1 MQIKQLASE
10 TGVGSNTIRYYE
22 DIALLPQARRSDN
35 GYRHYRHY
43 RHYNQ
48 YDVLSLKFIRRCK
61 DLRMPLAAIKSL
73 VAEQT

>member
-35 GYRHYRHY
+35 GYRHY
-43 RHYNQ
+43 NQ
-48 YDVLSLKFIRRCK
+48 HDVLSLKFIRRCK

>member
-22 DIALLPQARRSDN
+22 DIGLLPQARRSDN
-35 GYRHYRHY
+35 GYRHY

>member
-22 DIALLPQARRSDN
+22 DIALSPQARRSDN
-35 GYRHYRHY
+35 GY